1 MCNCLQGLLDKSV
14 GSRVETAGLQNRFNR
29 WALAAVLVPPG
40 ESKASTSR
48 AQLVLMESMSHQFTS
63 LGLEAVVVPERL
75 LGKEELEQW
84 RTDWNFDSA
93 VEMDPGDAMALR
105 KASIAN
111 QTSLLLISP
120 SGQIAASWAYPV
132 SPADVWLQIESRL
145 GTPPGTQPMPAC
157 RSAVSPIAQQ
167 ETR

>member
-1 MCNCLQGLLDKSV
+1 
-14 GSRVETAGLQNRFNR
+14 
-29 WALAAVLVPPG
+29 
-40 ESKASTSR
+40 
-48 AQLVLMESMSHQFTS
+48 MESMSHQFTS